1 MNSENK
7 KSHYMKWLDPGQMH
21 RASVQWMSELK
32 FTRDEQLFLN
42 DLVKEYTL
50 PLTDSKVFGVSQDII
65 GAILIAEKEVELLL
79 YKVRAHENKL
89 QVMLDSVD
97 QLQQEKA
104 YIASHWNIQSE
115 INNYL
120 SGYRTVKAKL
130 FKLVSK
136 VMKKDK
142 NKYLLH

>member
-79 YKVRAHENKL
+79 NKVRAHEKKL

>member
-1 MNSENK
+1 MNTQNE
-7 KSHYMKWLDPGQMH
+7 KSHFMKWLDPGQMH

-50 PLTDSKVFGVSQDII
+50 PLTDSEIFGESQDII
-65 GAILIAEKEVELLL
+65 GAILSAEKEVVLLL
-79 YKVRAHENKL
+79 NKVQSHENKL
-89 QVMLDSVD
+89 QVMLDNVD

-104 YIASHWNIQSE
+104 YIASHWKLQSE
-115 INNYL
+115 INDYL
-120 SGYRTVKAKL
+120 SGYRTVKVKL

>member
-1 MNSENK
+1 MNTQKN
-7 KSHYMKWLDPGQMH
+7 KSHYRKWLDPGQMH
-21 RASVQWMSELK
+21 RSSLQWMSELK

-50 PLTDSKVFGVSQDII
+50 PLTDSEVFGESQDII
-65 GAILIAEKEVELLL
+65 GAILSAEKEVVLLL
-79 YKVRAHENKL
+79 NKVQTHENKL
-89 QVMLDSVD
+89 QVMLDNVD

-104 YIASHWNIQSE
+104 YIASHWNLQSE

-120 SGYRTVKAKL
+120 TEYRAVKAKL

>member
-65 GAILIAEKEVELLL
+65 GAILSAEKEVELLL
-79 YKVRAHENKL
+79 NKVRAHENKL

-115 INNYL
+115 INTYL